1 MSELKLHSSGE
12 NDHIQSLKEKYSS
25 LKDKIMQT
33 LNFSKNEKNKE
44 LENLN
49 ESFEKE
55 KRNSKNNLY

>member
-1 MSELKLHSSGE
+1 MRELKLHSSGQ
-12 NDHIQSLKEKYSS
+12 NNHLQSLKEKYTS
-25 LKDKIMQT
+25 LKAKIMQN
-33 LNFSKNEKNKE
+33 LNLSKDEKNKE